1 MEKNFDKALA
11 SVIDHTILRPGT
23 TLAQVK
29 AICDEAIAYE
39 FAAVC
44 VPPCYVDESHEWL
57 KIPEI
62 DITTVIGFPM
72 GFETI
77 PAKLAETA
85 NALANG
91 CTEIDACVNIG
102 MMKEGNWD
110 WIERE
115 VRELTEIVQ
124 KKEKI
129 IKIIIES
136 GLLTE
141 LEIERACKICAKY
154 NVNYVKTSTG
164 FVEQGATV
172 ETIQLMRQLLP
183 TEIFIKAS
191 GGIRT
196 RKKALE
202 LLAAGA
208 DRIGTSSSIEI
219 IQLNENTDEVEVVSN
234 I

>member
-1 MEKNFDKALA
+1 MEKNYDEAIA

-23 TLAQVK
+23 TLAHVEE
-29 AICDEAIAYE
+29 ICNEAKKYH
-39 FAAVC
+39 FSAVC
-44 VPPCYVDESHEWL
+44 VPPCYVDEAHEWL

-91 CTEIDACVNIG
+91 CTEIDACINIG
-102 MMKEGNWD
+102 MMKEGNWK

-124 KKEKI
+124 KKERI
-129 IKIIIES
+129 IKVIIES
-136 GLLTE
+136 GLLNPS
-141 LEIERACKICAKY
+141 EIEKACQICTKY
-154 NVNYVKTSTG
+154 NVNFVTTSTG

-172 ETIQLMRQLLP
+172 EMVQFMRELLP
-183 TEIFIKAS
+183 PEILIKAS
-191 GGIRT
+191 GRIHSHE
-196 RKKALE
+196 KAAALME
-202 LLAAGA
+202 AGA
-208 DRIGTSSSIEI
+208 DRIGTDSSIEVI
-219 IQLNENTDEVEVVSN
+219 KFDVSN
-234 I
+234 KVS